1 MLHQTWTSNI
11 RPLVIMYYNSYLMMV
26 LMYVFFYH
34 SPMKDNWSTFFLLKI
49 ILIKFKKNFV
59 FNCGKRT
66 TTNFL
71 N

>member
-49 ILIKFKKNFV
+49 ILIKFKKIL
-59 FNCGKRT
+59 
-66 TTNFL
+66 FL
-71 N
+71 IVVSALQQIF